1 MRLRVQFGTHIS
13 RSYYFLKKLF
23 VTVPAELKRSSIYQ
37 LEVTCSFSKT
47 AELLAWNLQVLWL
60 PCCLPILMNFPTRQ
74 IDFDWHSTNY
84 QIKKASTVLCSD
96 VKHTGS
102 GRVQEECRGKQKTS
116 SNVFLHF
123 LNALPLFKCFT
134 TKQSMVEASLFVL

>member
-23 VTVPAELKRSSIYQ
+23 VTVPAELKRSEIYQ

-60 PCCLPILMNFPTRQ
+60 PFCLPIL
-74 IDFDWHSTNY
+74 INY
-84 QIKKASTVLCSD
+84 
-96 VKHTGS
+96 
-102 GRVQEECRGKQKTS
+102 
-116 SNVFLHF
+116 
-123 LNALPLFKCFT
+123 
-134 TKQSMVEASLFVL
+134 